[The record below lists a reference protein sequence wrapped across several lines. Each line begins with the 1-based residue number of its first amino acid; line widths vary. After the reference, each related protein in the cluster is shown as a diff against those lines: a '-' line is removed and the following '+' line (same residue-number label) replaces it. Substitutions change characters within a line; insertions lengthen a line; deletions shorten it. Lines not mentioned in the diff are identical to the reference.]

1 MMLLIFAVLLCAFA
15 LAWYGRE
22 RIAIGVFAC
31 AFVLV
36 LGLFLWE
43 IWSPSQGFAMPWIS
57 VDRAVAPQAGG
68 V

>member
-22 RIAIGVFAC
+22 RLAIRVFAG
-31 AFVLV
+31 AFVLAA
-36 LGLFLWE
+36 GLFLWE
-43 IWSPSQGFAMPWIS
+43 IYSPTEGFAMPWIQ
-57 VDRAVAPQAGG
+57 VDRVAAPQAGG